1 MSGVR
6 FIAPVQRWFDEALT
20 LHRTGQRDQARALY
34 QRVLAA
40 EPAHFGALHMHG
52 AALLQDGKPDD
63 ARLWLQRAYTI
74 DPTSADLNAN
84 LGLLELQAGD
94 AVTAETHVRQSLAVT
109 PRAAPAFSKNRS
121 SSPGLR
127 W

>member
-74 DPTSADLNAN
+74 DANDQSHPTTEKYNDNDTDRNRQTANNSLNN
-84 LGLLELQAGD
+84 YNM
-94 AVTAETHVRQSLAVT
+94 
-109 PRAAPAFSKNRS
+109 K
-121 SSPGLR
+121 
-127 W
+127 